1 MLIDVDRA
9 RPPRRVFISHTS
21 ELRGLPSGRS
31 FVDAVE
37 SAISRAGDAVIDMAY
52 FAARDEKPA
61 QVCREAVLKADV
73 YVLLAGFRYGSP
85 VRDRPEVSY
94 TELEF
99 EVAGEAGIPRLVFLL
114 GPDAEGPAGLFL
126 DREHGPRQDRFRARL
141 AEFGTVVTV
150 SSPAEAETAVHHAL
164 AELAADR
171 PAGATTRLWN
181 LPAPLSRF
189 TGRDELLAG
198 LRRELTR
205 HGCVALLG
213 MSGVGKTTTVLEY
226 AQRFAGEY
234 DVAWW
239 VPAGAPELVVN
250 HLAELARALR
260 LAGPSD
266 SAGAAVARLSGA
278 LRAQGRWLLV
288 FDSAEDPAA
297 LRGLLPGGAGH
308 VVITTR
314 NPDWHDLATSVPV
327 APFARAE
334 SVELLCSMAY
344 HLDEANAGR
353 VAEALGDLPLAV
365 DQAAALL
372 ADTTLDADGYLSRL
386 RVEADKALGGNKGV
400 GGYPTSVAVSWSE
413 AFDRLADKDVA
424 AVQLLSLIAWLAPV
438 PVPLTLFARH
448 HELLPAPLAEIAAD
462 PVMLQAT
469 LAELRRQAMVQ
480 PGRDSVRLH
489 TVPATLLRA
498 RADGTAGPLLGWPT
512 TAVLLLCAA
521 VPQGQGDDPAVW
533 STWRQLLPHV
543 LAVTGPDRDLR
554 LVGHD
559 IAWLL
564 DRTAT
569 YLNRSGEPAQAVP
582 LRRRAHDLCRELLS
596 DRHPNTLVVA
606 NNLAADLRGVGDQAG
621 ARALDEET
629 LAHRRHV
636 LGHDHPDTLVSAV
649 NLARSLWEAGERWR
663 ARELDEDTLARCLR
677 VLGPDHVTTRL
688 VKNNLIG

>member
-1 MLIDVDRA
+1 MLIGVDRA

-21 ELRGLPSGRS
+21 ELRELPAGRS

-52 FAARDEKPA
+52 FAAREEKPA

-114 GPDAEGPAGLFL
+114 GQDAEGPARLFL
-126 DREHGPRQDRFRARL
+126 DRDHGPRQDRFRARL
-141 AEFGTVVTV
+141 AEVGTVASV

-164 AELAADR
+164 TELKADR
-171 PAGATTRLWN
+171 ADAAATRLWN

-189 TGRDELLAG
+189 TGRDDLLAR
-198 LRRELTR
+198 LRHDLTR
-205 HGCVALLG
+205 HRRVALLG

-226 AQRFAGEY
+226 AQRFAAEY

-260 LAGPSD
+260 LAEPSD
-266 SAGAAVARLSGA
+266 SAAAAAARLSGA
-278 LRAQGRWLLV
+278 LRAQDRWLLV

-297 LRGLLPGGAGH
+297 LRGVLPGGAGH
-308 VVITTR
+308 VVVTTR
-314 NPDWHDLATSVPV
+314 NPDWHDLAASVPV
-327 APFARAE
+327 TPFSRAE

-386 RVEADKALGGNKGV
+386 RVEADKALGGRTGV
-400 GGYPTSVAVSWSE
+400 GGYPTSVAASWSE

-424 AVQLLSLIAWLAPV
+424 AFQLLTLIAWLAPE

-448 HELLPAPLAEIAAD
+448 HELLPVPLAHIAAD

-480 PGRDSVRLH
+480 PERDSVRLH

-521 VPQGQGDDPAVW
+521 VPQDRGDDPAVW
-533 STWRQLLPHV
+533 SAWRQLLPHV
-543 LAVTGPDRDLR
+543 LTVTGPDRDLR
-554 LVGHD
+554 LVGND

-569 YLNRSGEPAQAVP
+569 YLNRRGEPAQALP

-596 DRHPNTLVVA
+596 DQHPNTLVVA
-606 NNLAADLRGVGDQAG
+606 NNLAADLRGVGDHAA
-621 ARALDEET
+621 ARVVDEDT
-629 LAHRRHV
+629 LARRRLL
-636 LGHDHPDTLVSAV
+636 LGHDHPDTLVSAI
-649 NLARSLWEAGERWR
+649 NLARSLWDLGEREQARRLDLDTAARSAR
-663 ARELDEDTLARCLR
+663 A
-677 VLGPDHVTTRL
+677 LGPDHPTTRL
-688 VKNNLIG
+688 ARHNLAT

>member
-1 MLIDVDRA
+1 MDRA

-21 ELRGLPSGRS
+21 ELRELPAGRS

-52 FAARDEKPA
+52 FAAREEKPA
-61 QVCREAVLKADV
+61 QVCREAVLRADV

-114 GPDAEGPAGLFL
+114 DQDAEGPARLFL

-141 AEFGTVVTV
+141 AEVGTIATV

-164 AELAADR
+164 TELEVDR
-171 PAGATTRLWN
+171 AGTAGTRLWN

-189 TGRDELLAG
+189 TGRDDLLAR
-198 LRRELTR
+198 LRRDLTR
-205 HGCVALLG
+205 TRCVALLG

-226 AQRFAGEY
+226 AQRFAAEY

-260 LAGPSD
+260 VAGPSD
-266 SAGAAVARLSGA
+266 SAASAAARLSGT

-297 LRGLLPGGAGH
+297 LRGLLPGGTGH

-314 NPDWHDLATSVPV
+314 NPDWHDLAASVPV
-327 APFARAE
+327 TPFTRAE
-334 SVELLCSMAY
+334 SVALLRAMAH
-344 HLDEANAGR
+344 HLDEADAER

-372 ADTTLDADGYLSRL
+372 ADTTLDADSYLSRL
-386 RVEADKALGGNKGV
+386 RVEADKALGASKGV
-400 GGYPTSVAVSWSE
+400 GGYPTSVAASWSE

-424 AVQLLSLIAWLAPV
+424 AFQLLTLIAWLAPE

-448 HELLPAPLAEIAAD
+448 HDLLPVPLADIAAD
-462 PVMLQAT
+462 PVPLQAT

-480 PGRDSVRLH
+480 PERDSVRLH

-498 RADGTAGPLLGWPT
+498 RADDTAGPLLGWPT

-521 VPQGQGDDPAVW
+521 VPQNQDDDPEVW
-533 STWRQLLPHV
+533 RPLLPHV
-543 LAVTGPDRDLR
+543 LTVTEPDRDLR
-554 LVGHD
+554 LVGND

-569 YLNRSGEPAQAVP
+569 HLNRRGEPEQALP

-596 DRHPNTLVVA
+596 DVHPHTLVVA
-606 NNLAADLRGVGDQAG
+606 NNLAADLRGVGAHAE
-621 ARALDEET
+621 ARALDEQT
-629 LAHRRHV
+629 LADRRRL
-636 LGHDHPDTLVSAV
+636 LGDDHPDTLVSAV
-649 NLARSLWEAGERWR
+649 NLVHGLRELGERAEATR
-663 ARELDEDTLARCLR
+663 LGLDTLDRSVRA
-677 VLGPDHVTTRL
+677 LGPDHPTTRL
-688 VKNNLIG
+688 VRRHLDR

>member
-1 MLIDVDRA
+1 M
-9 RPPRRVFISHTS
+9 FISHTS
-21 ELRGLPSGRS
+21 ELRELPAGRS

-52 FAARDEKPA
+52 FAAREEKPA
-61 QVCREAVLKADV
+61 QVCREAVVKADV

-85 VRDRPEVSY
+85 VRDRPELSY

-114 GPDAEGPAGLFL
+114 GQDAEGPARLFL
-126 DREHGPRQDRFRARL
+126 DREHGLRQDAFRARL
-141 AEFGTVVTV
+141 ADVGTTATV
-150 SSPAEAETAVHHAL
+150 CSPAEAETAVHHAL
-164 AELAADR
+164 TELAVDR
-171 PAGATTRLWN
+171 PAGATAPLWN

-189 TGRDELLAG
+189 TGREDLLAR
-198 LRRELTR
+198 LRRQLTR
-205 HGCVALLG
+205 DRCVALLG
-213 MSGVGKTTTVLEY
+213 MSGAGKTTTVLEY
-226 AQRFAGEY
+226 AQRFATEY

-250 HLAELARALR
+250 HLAESARALR
-260 LAGPSD
+260 LAEPSD
-266 SAGAAVARLSGA
+266 SPAAAAARLSGA
-278 LRAQGRWLLV
+278 LRARGRWLLV

-297 LRGLLPGGAGH
+297 LRGLLPGGPGH
-308 VVITTR
+308 VLITTR

-327 APFARAE
+327 TPFARAE
-334 SVELLCSMAY
+334 SVELLRSVAH
-344 HLDEANAGR
+344 HLDEVSAGR

-372 ADTTLDADGYLSRL
+372 ADSTLDADGYLSRL
-386 RVEADKALGGNKGV
+386 RVEADQALGGSRGV
-400 GGYPTSVAVSWSE
+400 GGYPTSVAASWSE

-424 AVQLLSLIAWLAPV
+424 AFQLLTLIAWLAPE

-448 HELLPAPLAEIAAD
+448 HELLPAPLAGTAAD
-462 PVMLQAT
+462 PVMLRAT

-480 PGRDSVRLH
+480 PERDSVRLH

-521 VPQGQGDDPAVW
+521 VPREEGDDPAVR
-533 STWRQLLPHV
+533 SAWRRLLPHV
-543 LAVTGPDRDLR
+543 LTVTDPDRDLR
-554 LVGHD
+554 LVGND

-564 DRTAT
+564 DRTAS
-569 YLNRSGEPAQAVP
+569 YLNRRGEPAQALP

-596 DRHPNTLVVA
+596 DAHPNTLVVA
-606 NNLAADLRGVGDQAG
+606 NNLAADLRGVGDHAA
-621 ARALDEET
+621 ARAVDEDT
-629 LAHRRHV
+629 LARRRLV

-649 NLARSLWEAGERWR
+649 NLARSLWGSGEPSR
-663 ARELDEDTLARCLR
+663 ARRLDQDTLTRSER
-677 VLGPDHVTTRL
+677 VLGPDHATTRL
-688 VKNNLIG
+688 VRRNLER